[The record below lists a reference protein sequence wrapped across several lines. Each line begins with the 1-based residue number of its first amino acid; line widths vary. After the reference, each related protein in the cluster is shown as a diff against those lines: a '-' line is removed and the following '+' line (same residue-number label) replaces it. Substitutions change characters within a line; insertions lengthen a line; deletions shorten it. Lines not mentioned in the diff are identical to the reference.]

1 MPTILLVRHAQASFG
16 ADDYD
21 VLSET
26 GERQAEAGF
35 EALRRR
41 GVTAPTLVSGT
52 MRRQR
57 DSAIPWTRA
66 DGAELHVDGRWD
78 EYDAADVLGAHSDV
92 ATSMEGGDAPASSR
106 EFQGLLDPA
115 LAAWVGAG
123 EGGEARERWPA
134 FRTRAVGA
142 LEDAAAALGSGE
154 TAIAFTSGGVIAAC
168 ALAVL
173 GVPDDAFVALN
184 RVAVNGAVT
193 KVISGRRG
201 LSLVSYNEHG
211 HLERDGLVTYR

>member
-1 MPTILLVRHAQASFG
+1 V
-16 ADDYD
+16 
-21 VLSET
+21 
-26 GERQAEAGF
+26 
-35 EALRRR
+35 
-41 GVTAPTLVSGT
+41 
-52 MRRQR
+52 
-57 DSAIPWTRA
+57 
-66 DGAELHVDGRWD
+66 
-78 EYDAADVLGAHSDV
+78 
-92 ATSMEGGDAPASSR
+92 
-106 EFQGLLDPA
+106 
-115 LAAWVGAG
+115 
-123 EGGEARERWPA
+123 
-134 FRTRAVGA
+134 
-142 LEDAAAALGSGE
+142 AAALGSGE

>member
-1 MPTILLVRHAQASFG
+1 MPTVLLVRHAQASFG

-21 VLSET
+21 VLSQT
-26 GERQAEAGF
+26 GERQAERVF
-35 EALRRR
+35 DALEQR
-41 GVTAPTLVSGT
+41 GVAAARLVAGT

-57 DSAIPWTRA
+57 DSALPWTRG
-66 DGAELHVDGRWD
+66 GAELLDDERWN
-78 EYDAADVLGAHSDV
+78 EYDAADVLGAHSEV
-92 ATSMEGGDAPASSR
+92 AASLEGGDAPASSR

-115 LAAWVGAG
+115 LAAWVAAG
-123 EGGEARERWPA
+123 DGGGAREGWPA
-134 FRTRAVGA
+134 FRARAVAA

-173 GVPDDAFVALN
+173 GVPDAAFVPLN